1 MEAIDLAKEETAKLD
16 EHEETC
22 RETGKQVG

>member
-16 EHEETC
+16 EHKETC